1 MRLVDSAKRNAR
13 LEQHAPIV
21 MSSREMVHAVLNA
34 QSMSL
39 RTSTTKNAKLFHAPM
54 SRPTKLLREMVYV
67 PLSARITTKRLMVNA
82 KLRLQ
87 LIALILQNSFI
98 LMENAML
105 HAQNFMKILAVTKN
119 ALFSLKIAL
128 VKWENS

>member
-1 MRLVDSAKRNAR
+1 
-13 LEQHAPIV
+13 
-21 MSSREMVHAVLNA
+21 
-34 QSMSL
+34 
-39 RTSTTKNAKLFHAPM
+39 M